1 MRITTQMLNESA
13 RKAGLPINRSSL
25 LNYVN
30 RDGSN
35 NGLLGALNQKQSSAV
50 QSAQK
55 TNYGKLEKNADQ
67 LARKAALF
75 TEEGE
80 KSVFE
85 NARKSGSNREIY
97 DSVEELIE
105 SYNSTFEILDSMEG
119 TLDTFYSKNLT
130 GFFSDNKEALQ
141 SIGITMSKNGTL
153 NLDKEKLQAADLE
166 TLEKV
171 LGNASGIMKKLSY
184 LAGRISDNA
193 QTNVESL
200 GRQYS
205 SGGNSYTSSFN
216 KYDFWG

>member
-30 RDGSN
+30 GSGSG
-35 NGLLGALNQKQSSAV
+35 NGLLSALNQKQSSATD
-50 QSAQK
+50 SAKK
-55 TNYGKLEKNADQ
+55 TSYEKLEKKADQ
-67 LARKAALF
+67 LAQKAAVF
-75 TEEGE
+75 TAEGE
-80 KSVFE
+80 KSIFE
-85 NARKSGSNREIY
+85 KARESGSNREIY

-105 SYNSTFEILDSMEG
+105 SYNSALEILDSMDG
-119 TLDTFYSKNLT
+119 TLNAFYGDNLT
-130 GFFSDNKEALQ
+130 GLFSDNKEALE
-141 SIGITMSKNGTL
+141 SIGITLSKDGTL

-171 LGNASGIMKKLSY
+171 LGKGSGIMKKLSY

-200 GRQYS
+200 SRQYG
-205 SGGNSYTSSFN
+205 SGGSSYTSSFN

>member
-1 MRITTQMLNESA
+1 MRITTQMVNESA

-25 LNYVN
+25 LDYVN
-30 RDGSN
+30 RSGSD
-35 NGLLGALNQKQSSAV
+35 NGLLSALKQKQSSAAD
-50 QSAQK
+50 SAKK
-55 TNYGKLEKNADQ
+55 TSYEKLEKKADQ
-67 LARKAALF
+67 LAQKAAVF
-75 TEEGE
+75 TAEGE
-80 KSVFE
+80 KSIFE
-85 NARKSGSNREIY
+85 KARERGSNQDIY

-105 SYNSTFEILDSMEG
+105 SYNSTFEILDSMDG
-119 TLDTFYSKNLT
+119 TLDTFYNNNLT
-130 GFFSDNKEALQ
+130 GFFADNKEALQ

-200 GRQYS
+200 SRQYGSNGS
-205 SGGNSYTSSFN
+205 SYNSSFN

>member
-67 LARKAALF
+67 LAQKAADF
-75 TEEGE
+75 TVEGE
-80 KSVFE
+80 KSIFE

-105 SYNSTFEILDSMEG
+105 SYNSTFEILDSMDG

-130 GFFSDNKEALQ
+130 GLFADNKEALQ

-200 GRQYS
+200 SRQYG